1 MKVNKVLII
10 TAIAG
15 LFFSGCAEF
24 QLPKVQKKEQKES
37 CAEIIKKYKKLRS
50 QGYIGNEPDLVR
62 TLGKNYAVEASYCE
76 TEDKGADIDIEKI
89 MDKNR

>member
-1 MKVNKVLII
+1 MKVNKVFII

-37 CAEIIKKYKKLRS
+37 CAEIIKKYKQLRS

>member
-1 MKVNKVLII
+1 MQSFN
-10 TAIAG
+10 
-15 LFFSGCAEF
+15 C
-24 QLPKVQKKEQKES
+24 QRCKKKSKKES
-37 CAEIIKKYKKLRS
+37 CAEIIKKYKQLRS

-89 MDKNR
+89 MDNNR